1 MPVMQL
7 LDLGHAPALLE
18 FEQKNRT
25 YFAASIPD
33 RGDDYFAHFDARLDE
48 LLTDQAAGLLYFHV
62 LVADNGAVLG
72 RVNLVD
78 VEGGSAEL
86 GYRIAEEAAGRGLA
100 TAAVHQ
106 ICELAATEY
115 GLTTL
120 RARTTLD
127 NAGSRA
133 VLARTGFTPIGDIQ
147 LSGRPG
153 LRFVRDLPAARQS
166 DDSPASP

>member
-1 MPVMQL
+1 MPVLQPL
-7 LDLGHAPALLE
+7 GRGHAPALLE
-18 FEQKNRT
+18 FELKNRT

-33 RGDDYFAHFDARLDE
+33 RGDDYFAQFDARLDE
-48 LLTDQAAGLLYFHV
+48 LLTDQATGLLRFHV
-62 LVADNGAVLG
+62 LVADDGAVLG

-106 ICELAATEY
+106 VCDLAATAY
-115 GLTTL
+115 GLTAL

-133 VLARTGFTPIGDIQ
+133 VLARTGFTPIGEIQ

-153 LRFVRDLPAARQS
+153 LSFVRNLPAARPG

>member
-1 MPVMQL
+1 MPVLQPL
-7 LDLGHAPALLE
+7 GRGHAPALLE
-18 FEQKNRT
+18 FELKNRT

-33 RGDDYFAHFDARLDE
+33 RGDDYFAQFDARLDE
-48 LLTDQAAGLLYFHV
+48 LLTDQAAGLLHFHV
-62 LVADNGAVLG
+62 LVADDGAVLG

-106 ICELAATEY
+106 ICDLAATAY
-115 GLTTL
+115 GLTAL

-133 VLARTGFTPIGDIQ
+133 VLARTGFTPIGEIQ

-153 LRFVRDLPAARQS
+153 LSFVRNLAAARPG